1 MGEAVSSDS
10 WERWRE
16 DLRLSPSAYCR
27 KYLGMEF
34 ATGEGA
40 FGPWSLDLMYRAK
53 SLAWVDM
60 QRTRKGCRDVAR

>member
-40 FGPWSLDLMYRAK
+40 FGPWSLDLMHRAE
-53 SLAWVDM
+53 SLAWEDVMRIDW
-60 QRTRKGCRDVAR
+60 GCRDVAR